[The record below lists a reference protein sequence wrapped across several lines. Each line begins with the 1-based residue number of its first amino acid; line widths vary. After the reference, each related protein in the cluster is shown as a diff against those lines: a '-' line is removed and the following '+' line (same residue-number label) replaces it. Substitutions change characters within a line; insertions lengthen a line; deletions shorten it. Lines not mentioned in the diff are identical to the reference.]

1 MNVPFIDL
9 LIREWNL
16 LLMAAVW
23 IVMATAEAAYPEGFE
38 PGRLLN
44 RLEPVIP
51 LALCVGCA
59 RWIPGPWMPEGV
71 NNAQKLILGV
81 VLGWGAYNFTAL
93 AKRLGVRDLLTRAR
107 RRRTGE

>member
-9 LIREWNL
+9 LLREWNL

-23 IVMATAEAAYPEGFE
+23 IVMATAEAAYPEGFA
-38 PGRLLN
+38 PGKMLN

-51 LALCVGCA
+51 LVLCVGCA

-93 AKRLGVRDLLTRAR
+93 AKRLGFRDILSRAGR
-107 RRRTGE
+107 RKKP

>member
-1 MNVPFIDL
+1 MNVPFLDL
-9 LIREWNL
+9 LVREWNL

-23 IVMATAEAAYPEGFE
+23 IVMATAEAAWPEGFE

-51 LALCVGCA
+51 LLLCVGCA
-59 RWIPGPWMPEGV
+59 RFIPGPWMPDGV

-93 AKRLGVRDLLTRAR
+93 AKRLGFRDMLSRAR
-107 RRRTGE
+107 KRKSP